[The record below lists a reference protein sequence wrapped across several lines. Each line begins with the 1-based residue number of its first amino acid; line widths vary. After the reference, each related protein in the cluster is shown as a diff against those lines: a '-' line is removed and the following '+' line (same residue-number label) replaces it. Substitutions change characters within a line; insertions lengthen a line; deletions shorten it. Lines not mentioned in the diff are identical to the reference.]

1 MYPFQMRNCLTRLL
15 VPCERLG
22 AVEHLRTAEQR
33 RERAHGRERLFVGTR
48 RTQDA
53 LGIQP
58 VLGVDIGAHLLC
70 PGIAQTASRQDSLH
84 IADMPDF
91 HDAVFQ
97 PDFPH
102 AVHGKGDGL
111 RVREGALLAEAL
123 NTRLDDLAAL
133 DAARVLRVP
142 LVEEIGK
149 AHVRIGQL
157 GRGNAGDG
165 ERRVRTQHE
174 ELAVLVGE
182 LEHALLRQRIGN
194 ACIGIIIF
202 NGGGNHR
209 LVAARLKGPGKP
221 LTHFA

>member
-1 MYPFQMRNCLTRLL
+1 ML

-22 AVEHLRTAEQR
+22 AVKDLRAAEQR
-33 RERAHGRERLFVGTR
+33 RKHAHGRERLFVGTR

-70 PGIAQTASRQDSLH
+70 SGIAQTAARQDALH
-84 IADMPDF
+84 IADVPHFD
-91 HDAVFQ
+91 DAVFQ

-111 RVREGALLAEAL
+111 RVREGALLAEAFHA
-123 NTRLDDLAAL
+123 RLDDLAAL
-133 DAARVLRVP
+133 NAARVLRVP
-142 LVEEIGK
+142 LVEKVGK

-165 ERRVRTQHE
+165 ERRIGTQHE
-174 ELAVLVGE
+174 KLAVLIGE